1 MDIYDIVIDTNVLVA
16 GLRSRRGYAF
26 KLLSLVGQGMF
37 DIHLSV
43 PLVLEY
49 EAVLNREMP
58 TMIPRN
64 VVDAVIDYHCAVG
77 HHHRIF
83 YLWRPFLKDPKDDM
97 VLELAVAARCS
108 HIVTYNIRDFQ
119 GIEQF
124 SVQAIEPHGF
134 LKVIGEVQ

>member
-77 HHHRIF
+77 HHH
-83 YLWRPFLKDPKDDM
+83 
-97 VLELAVAARCS
+97 
-108 HIVTYNIRDFQ
+108 
-119 GIEQF
+119 
-124 SVQAIEPHGF
+124 VQAIEPHGF